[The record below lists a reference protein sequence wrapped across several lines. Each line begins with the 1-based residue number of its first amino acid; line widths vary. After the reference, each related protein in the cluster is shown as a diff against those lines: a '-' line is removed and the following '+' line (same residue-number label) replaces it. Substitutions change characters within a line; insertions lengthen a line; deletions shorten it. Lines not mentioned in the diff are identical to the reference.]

1 MLTINYL
8 FIECL
13 SDEQT
18 AQKIDL
24 DSRPDTMLFVKAVSS
39 KIKTKW
45 FVFGR
50 CLGIPHGELKSWDMT
65 NRGMQDECFLE
76 VLHYWEN
83 NEPQPFT
90 WRTVLK
96 VLESLHEHV
105 IANTLKLELGNLN

>member
-8 FIECL
+8 IIEL
-13 SDEQT
+13 HSDEHS
-18 AQKIDL
+18 ALKISL
-24 DSRPDTMLFVKAVSS
+24 DSRPDTMLFTKAVSS

-45 FVFGR
+45 FAFGR
-50 CLGIPHGELKSWDMT
+50 CLEIPHGELKSWEMT
-65 NRGMQDECFLE
+65 NRGMQDVCFFE

-96 VLESLHEHV
+96 VLESLHEHIV
-105 IANTLKLELGNLN
+105 ASNLKLELSNLN